1 MLELRRVFK
10 TEVRARQVG
19 DQKRLAGYAAK
30 YGVRSHVIGGQFR
43 EVINSGAFDRVL
55 RSNPDTVALI
65 NHNPNLV
72 LGRTTSGTLKLRSDS
87 VGLAFDLDLP
97 NTSYANDLYASV
109 QREDITGCSFAF
121 SVTAEM
127 QHWDHYDSDQD
138 ENPNDGDTTRLPIRI
153 ITDFAALADISIVTS
168 PAYPETSVDAREL
181 ELAVEAR
188 SRQQGKRNWRQERIW
203 RFSCADYGLNPDT
216 ASTFELVAA
225 YKHRSAAQSQVVMR
239 RRNFINELLS

>member
-1 MLELRRVFK
+1 MLETRRLVK
-10 TEVRARQVG
+10 TEVRASKVG
-19 DQKRLAGYAAK
+19 DKKRLGGYAAK
-30 YGVRSHVIGGQFR
+30 YGVRSHVIGNQFR

-65 NHNPNLV
+65 NHNTNLV
-72 LGRTTSGTLKLRSDS
+72 LGRTTSGTLRLLSDA

-109 QREDITGCSFAF
+109 QRGDISGCSFAF
-121 SVTAEM
+121 AADPEK
-127 QHWDHYDSDQD
+127 QHYDHYDNEQD
-138 ENPNDGDTTRLPIRI
+138 ENPDDGDTRRLPLRVIQEFR
-153 ITDFAALADISIVTS
+153 ALYDISLVTN

-203 RFSCADYGLNPDT
+203 RSTCEVCGLNPDT
-216 ASTFELVAA
+216 ASTAEMVAA
-225 YKHRSAAQSQVVMR
+225 HKAQERNASAVVLR
-239 RRNFINELLS
+239 RRSFINELLS